1 MFKIKKR
8 RFSFSNYKENWLLKL
23 TLVLFLL
30 SILLHI
36 HTIVFRRDLIFEE
49 NILTGLN
56 GINAIYFIFSAVIIA
71 PIVEEL
77 AFRAII
83 LKNKYWVILGFIIM
97 GVFIYK
103 TSKPIMLAL
112 YVINLVYYLFWK
124 LKYKEY
130 HSVKAGF
137 FILNAL
143 TFTVAHVGKSTS
155 LFSYEALTFI
165 LPTLYSSFVYIWAVL
180 NFNLLASI
188 LLHMLH
194 NGILMLIWVLTWQ
207 SSYSEVFTVENDI
220 LRIEWQTKG
229 DFYFNNSYKVLN
241 DSTQV
246 YKNWSLEAMFIKH
259 NDNYEPTNPQAI
271 YDMHITIKGALMKA
285 VGEDYEEYSE
295 NVYELLLKEGLMKEK
310 VTTSE

>member
-36 HTIVFRRDLIFEE
+36 HTIVSRQDLIFEE

-56 GINAIYFIFSAVIIA
+56 GINAIYFILSAVIIA
-71 PIVEEL
+71 PIYEEL
-77 AFRAII
+77 AFRAVI

-97 GVFIYK
+97 GVFIY
-103 TSKPIMLAL
+103 SSFKPIMLIL
-112 YVINLVYYLFWK
+112 YVLNLVYYLFWK
-124 LKYKEY
+124 FKYKEV
-130 HSVKAGF
+130 HWVKSGF

-143 TFTVAHVGKSTS
+143 TFAVAHIGKSTS
-155 LFSYEALTFI
+155 LFSYEALTYI
-165 LPTLYSSFVYIWAVL
+165 LPTLYSSFVYIWAAL
-180 NFNLLASI
+180 NFNLLASM
-188 LLHMLH
+188 LLHMIH

-207 SSYSEVFTVENDI
+207 TSDSEVFIVENDS

-229 DFYFNNSYKVLN
+229 DFYFNSFYESLN

-246 YKNWSLEAMFIKH
+246 YKNWSLEAMLIEHDDK
-259 NDNYEPTNPQAI
+259 YEPTDPQAV
-271 YDMHITIKGALMKA
+271 YDIQITIKGSLMRE
-285 VGEDYEEYSE
+285 GGEEYSE
-295 NVYELLLKEGLMKEK
+295 NVYKLLLEEGLMKEK
-310 VTTSE
+310 ATSE